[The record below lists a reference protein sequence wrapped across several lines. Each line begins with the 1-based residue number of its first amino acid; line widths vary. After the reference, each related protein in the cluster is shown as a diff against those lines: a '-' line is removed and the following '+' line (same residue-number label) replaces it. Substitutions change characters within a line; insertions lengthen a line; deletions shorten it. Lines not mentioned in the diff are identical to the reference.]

1 MITFIA
7 YGLCLLLLEEAQ
19 WLQRVGEGR
28 FELYG
33 KACSKIR
40 VAERTASLNW
50 QRGGEKN
57 IKWVP
62 ILLHF
67 LLSLNKVLPI
77 QTIQNAERKKASAV
91 HLNADRA

>member
-19 WLQRVGEGR
+19 WLQRAGEGR

-50 QRGGEKN
+50 QWGGYIAGSN
-57 IKWVP
+57 SAP
-62 ILLHF
+62 
-67 LLSLNKVLPI
+67 LSLI
-77 QTIQNAERKKASAV
+77 AEQSAS
-91 HLNADRA
+91 DSDDPKCRA